1 MYTLESMDQY
11 SSYMADTSYDL
22 NRIEPMTGIDETVK
36 KVEIIQ
42 AKLDNYEVLSDKLNN
57 NYNQIIETRDKVL
70 THPTYLKY
78 PPLKQKY
85 SLADAMYKDVVIQ
98 SHVNRNILLLSGVA
112 IATLLVV
119 SATR

>member
-1 MYTLESMDQY
+1 MDQY

-57 NYNQIIETRDKVL
+57 NYNQIVETRDMVL

-78 PPLKQKY
+78 PPLKKKD